1 MENLI
6 IFSIILVL
14 YITFMV
20 FLKDKIINS
29 ERPILIF
36 LIFSFLSILFG
47 NFFGGL
53 FSYPIAI
60 YIFTI
65 VYFSY
70 FLKLKYSLT
79 YLGIILLIEVLP
91 MGIMEY
97 KESFESF
104 KSLNWNNPF
113 IFVIISASTIIIG
126 SISRRYREKIQDE
139 YERIFSGRIVTP
151 DSQEK
156 IIERSRKELKDET
169 ELSFDNNIKK
179 LFKSLK
185 SLFNFTGI
193 FLFLTEDNLLPSVKL
208 QTYLSDFEDSIDL
221 NKEIKPGNSPL
232 SFVLKEKIP
241 LIIPKIKTSSRA
253 LGYYLK
259 DLNINSIL
267 VLPIVHKKQLLGIL
281 VCDSK
286 QENFFTEIH
295 KEALAHSRDLIKGLI
310 QNSSYSSKLI
320 NEAKESEILYEFIK
334 TLSVPMDLNEIF
346 NEIGIF
352 FKKILRKD
360 IENNQPLRIIGISLE
375 KDKYYTIKYS
385 DGSFDFD
392 ISKLENRTYDI
403 PEEGIIQNII
413 EFNKP
418 VCRNFNEDEN
428 IILNLENIEM
438 NHRETKSFLA
448 LPLKFQKEMLGI
460 FIMEYRQV
468 ELFSEYEIKL
478 LEVAGEHCGTI
489 IKNIT
494 LFEKMEGL
502 AQFDGLTNLHNHRVF
517 QEKLS
522 ERIKRAL
529 RNDRPL
535 SLIMLDID
543 HFKIFND
550 TYGHSTG
557 DEVLRAVSDVLK
569 EQIRDIDIA
578 ARYGGEEFVLI
589 LEELNKKK
597 AFEIAERIRFKIANT
612 DFYLNN
618 QHLKITISLGIAEF
632 PKDTLDKKE
641 LIQMADSALYQ
652 AKDNGRN
659 RVEIYLRG

>member
-6 IFSIILVL
+6 IFSIILIL
-14 YITFMV
+14 YIV
-20 FLKDKIINS
+20 FLIILRDKIINS
-29 ERPILIF
+29 EHPIFIF

-47 NFFGGL
+47 NFFGGI
-53 FSYPIAI
+53 FTYPIAI

-70 FLKLKYSLT
+70 FLNLKYSIT

-91 MGIMEY
+91 RGIMEY
-97 KESFESF
+97 KESLLGFQN
-104 KSLNWNNPF
+104 LNWNNPF
-113 IFVIISASTIIIG
+113 IFVLISISTIIIG
-126 SISRRYREKIQDE
+126 SISRRYREKIQDD
-139 YERIFSGRIVTP
+139 YERIFSGRIVNP
-151 DSQEK
+151 DSQGK

-169 ELSFDNNIKK
+169 ELSFDKNIMN
-179 LFKSLK
+179 LFTSLK
-185 SLFNFTGI
+185 TALDFTGI
-193 FLFLTEDNLLPSVKL
+193 FLFLTDDNSLPSVRL

-221 NKEIKPGNSPL
+221 NNEIKPGTSPL

-241 LIIPKIKTSSRA
+241 LIIPRLKTSSRA

-259 DLNINSIL
+259 DLNINSIF
-267 VLPIVHKKQLLGIL
+267 VLPIVHKKQLLGML

-286 QENFFTEIH
+286 QKDFFTEVH
-295 KEALAHSRDLIKGLI
+295 KETLTHSRDLIKGLI

-334 TLSVPMDLNEIF
+334 TLNVPMDLNDVF

-352 FKKILRKD
+352 FKRILRKD
-360 IENNQPLRIIGISLE
+360 TEDNLPLRIIGIFLE
-375 KDKYYTIKYS
+375 NKKYYTIKYS

-392 ISKLENRTYDI
+392 ITKLENRNYEI
-403 PEEGIIQNII
+403 PEEGIIQNIF

-418 VCRNFNEDEN
+418 VCRNLDKNEK

-438 NHRETKSFLA
+438 NHSETKSFLA

-460 FIMEYRQV
+460 FIMEYREP

-502 AQFDGLTNLHNHRVF
+502 AQYDGLTNLHNHRVF

-522 ERIKRAL
+522 ERIKRVL

-557 DEVLRAVSDVLK
+557 DEVLRAVSNVLK

-589 LEELNKKK
+589 LEELNKKQ
-597 AFEIAERIRFKIANT
+597 AFEVAERIRFKIANT

-618 QHLKITISLGIAEF
+618 QHLKITMSLGIAEF

-641 LIQMADSALYQ
+641 LIQMADA
-652 AKDNGRN
+652 A
-659 RVEIYLRG
+659 

>member
-6 IFSIILVL
+6 IFSIILIL
-14 YITFMV
+14 YIV
-20 FLKDKIINS
+20 FLIILRDKIINS
-29 ERPILIF
+29 EHPIFIF

-47 NFFGGL
+47 NFFGGI
-53 FSYPIAI
+53 FTYPIAI

-70 FLKLKYSLT
+70 FLNLKYSIT

-91 MGIMEY
+91 RGIMEY
-97 KESFESF
+97 KESLLGFQN
-104 KSLNWNNPF
+104 LNWNNPF
-113 IFVIISASTIIIG
+113 IFVLISISTIIIG
-126 SISRRYREKIQDE
+126 SISRRYREKIQDD
-139 YERIFSGRIVTP
+139 YERIFSGRIVNP
-151 DSQEK
+151 DSQGK

-169 ELSFDNNIKK
+169 ELSFDKNIMN
-179 LFKSLK
+179 LFTSLK
-185 SLFNFTGI
+185 TALDFTGI
-193 FLFLTEDNLLPSVKL
+193 FLFLTDDNSLPSVRL

-221 NKEIKPGNSPL
+221 NNEIKPGTSPL

-241 LIIPKIKTSSRA
+241 LIIPRLKTSSRA

-259 DLNINSIL
+259 DLNINSIF
-267 VLPIVHKKQLLGIL
+267 VLPIVHKKQLLGML

-286 QENFFTEIH
+286 QKDFFTEVH
-295 KEALAHSRDLIKGLI
+295 KETLTHSRDLIKGLI

-334 TLSVPMDLNEIF
+334 TLNVPMDLNDVF

-352 FKKILRKD
+352 FKRILRKD
-360 IENNQPLRIIGISLE
+360 TEDNLPLRIIGIFLE
-375 KDKYYTIKYS
+375 NKKYYTIKYS

-392 ISKLENRTYDI
+392 ITKLENRNYEI
-403 PEEGIIQNII
+403 PEEGIIQNIF

-418 VCRNFNEDEN
+418 VCRNLDKNEK

-438 NHRETKSFLA
+438 NHSETKSFLA

-460 FIMEYRQV
+460 FIMEYREP

-502 AQFDGLTNLHNHRVF
+502 AQYDGLTNLHNHRVF

-522 ERIKRAL
+522 ERIKRVL

-557 DEVLRAVSDVLK
+557 DEVLRAVSNVLK

-589 LEELNKKK
+589 LEELNKKQ
-597 AFEIAERIRFKIANT
+597 AFEVAERIRFKIANT

-618 QHLKITISLGIAEF
+618 QHLKITMSLGIAEF

-641 LIQMADSALYQ
+641 LIQMADAALYQ